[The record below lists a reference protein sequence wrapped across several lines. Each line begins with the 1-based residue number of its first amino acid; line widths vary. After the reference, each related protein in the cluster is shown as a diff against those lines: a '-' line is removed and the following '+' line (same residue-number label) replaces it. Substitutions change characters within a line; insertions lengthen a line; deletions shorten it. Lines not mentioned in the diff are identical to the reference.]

1 MKEYNSIPRFFDDQT
16 LHGEQMVAFNKL
28 DGQNRNARCLNNC

>member
-16 LHGEQMVAFNKL
+16 LHGEQDANFSEEECKML
-28 DGQNRNARCLNNC
+28 E